1 MAAHERLS
9 FDHDPPDGESEVGS
23 VDTGWEERA
32 AFRIAIESRSVE
44 QGRLIWRTRAYHEE
58 HDQERV
64 WTGLPDEAI
73 IEWFHERLR
82 QSLGSHVSA
91 DVAPGA
97 P

>member
-58 HDQERV
+58 HDQ
-64 WTGLPDEAI
+64 
-73 IEWFHERLR
+73 
-82 QSLGSHVSA
+82 
-91 DVAPGA
+91 
-97 P
+97 